1 MSSKKHEEHKK
12 MSVKRFFNAI
22 KFSIDGLVHAYQNEQ
37 SLWLQGFCTILVVIL
52 GFLLKIS
59 FNQWAIVIIA
69 LVVVLAVELL
79 NTAIE
84 ATVDLVTK
92 EIHPLAKV
100 AKDCGSAAAFVSSI
114 MATII
119 CLFIFIPKIIA
130 LFQ

>member
-1 MSSKKHEEHKK
+1 MSSMRREEHKK
-12 MSVKRFFNAI
+12 MGFKRFVNSI
-22 KFSIDGLVHAYQNEQ
+22 KYSLDGLFHAYRNEQ
-37 SLWLQGFCTILVVIL
+37 SLWLHGICTVLTLLL
-52 GFLLKIS
+52 GFLLQIS
-59 FNQWAIVIIA
+59 FNQWAIIVIA

-84 ATVDLVTK
+84 AVVDLVTR

-114 MATII
+114 MVLII

-130 LFQ
+130 LF